1 MDCANDGTLIKLELR
16 GLLEEESFET
26 APLISWEEAMNAARA
41 AMNGWTL
48 ADQVPGLA
56 FGIAQ
61 PSGLTRE
68 ITEITVGHF
77 RKPTGQFTYE
87 LIPVL
92 CLSGTEYL
100 EGVPDSMN
108 ELNEYGRVFDF
119 LVIDLRDG
127 SVINASLAG

>member
-1 MDCANDGTLIKLELR
+1 M
-16 GLLEEESFET
+16 LEEESFEI

-92 CLSGTEYL
+92 CLRGTEYL

-127 SVINASLAG
+127 SVINGSLY